1 MFHDRYTYV
10 YLVLYVLFNAFTGR
24 RNYLR
29 GIASKLLHASR
40 SRNKI
45 NKSLVS
51 LAVRNTKTKTSWHTT
66 SRPLRD

>member
-1 MFHDRYTYV
+1 MLHI
-10 YLVLYVLFNAFTGR
+10 LFDAFTER
-24 RNYLR
+24 QNYQR
-29 GIASKLLHASR
+29 GIASKLLHASW

-66 SRPLRD
+66 SRWEINLVSSVRLTRV